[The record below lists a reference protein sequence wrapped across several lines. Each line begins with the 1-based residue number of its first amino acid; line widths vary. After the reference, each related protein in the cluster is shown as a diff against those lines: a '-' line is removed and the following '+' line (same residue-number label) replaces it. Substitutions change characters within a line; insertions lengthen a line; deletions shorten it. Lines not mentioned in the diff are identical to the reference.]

1 MSSDI
6 VFITRHYPPN
16 SNINGESVCDM
27 VEYLSGTPNLTTH
40 VICIDRQADG
50 VGNGR
55 QPAGNVIRL
64 KTLYQG
70 QNSLLRFVTF
80 LYDGWRL
87 MLEAR
92 KFKNS
97 LVVVTT
103 SPPLLPMWA
112 SLMLRKKTRWAMWS
126 FDLFPEGFQVTNF
139 ISKNNPLY
147 RFARKMTYA
156 GRPEFLIA
164 LGEQQSLYLQN
175 AYQEKIPA
183 QILPC
188 GVFVHQE
195 QETGAPDWWSPNLI
209 FLGYCGNIGD
219 PHNPEFI
226 KAAIDHINPD
236 TQRLVLALYG
246 KKSEAVKSY
255 AQGKPGIILVDRVPR
270 NQLHFIDI
278 HLVSLRTVWT
288 HIAVPSKAVS
298 AVCMGA
304 SVLFCGDKESDN
316 WHMLQK
322 AGWFITENDTMHD
335 NVKSFL
341 FTLKESDI
349 TQKKAAAVQISKQ
362 LQENVRK
369 TYEFIQAKAR

>member
-27 VEYLSGTPNLTTH
+27 VEYLSGTPEITTH

-55 QPAGNVIRL
+55 RPAGNVIRL

-70 QNSLLRFVTF
+70 DNPLLRFVTF

-112 SLMLRKKTRWAMWS
+112 TLLLRKKTRWAMWS

-139 ISKNNPLY
+139 IGKSNPLY
-147 RFARKMTYA
+147 RFARKITYA
-156 GRPEFLIA
+156 GRPDFLIA
-164 LGEQQSLYLQN
+164 LGEQQAIYLQK
-175 AYQEKIPA
+175 AYQETIPA

-195 QETGAPDWWSPNLI
+195 AETGAPDWWIPNFI
-209 FLGYCGNIGD
+209 YLGYCGNIGD

-226 KAAIDHINPD
+226 KAAIDHVNPD

-246 KKSEAVKSY
+246 KKADAVKTY
-255 AQGKPGIILVDRVPR
+255 AMGKPGVVLVDRVPR

-278 HLVSLRTVWT
+278 HLVSLTTAWT
-288 HIAVPSKAVS
+288 HIAVPSKAIS
-298 AVCMGA
+298 AVCMG
-304 SVLFCGDKESDN
+304 SSILFCGDKESDN
-316 WHMLQK
+316 WYMLQK
-322 AGWFITENDTMHD
+322 AGWFIAENDTMPD
-335 NVKSFL
+335 QVNSFL
-341 FTLKESDI
+341 SVLKTSDI
-349 TQKKAAAVQISKQ
+349 AEKKAAAQQISQQ
-362 LQENVRK
+362 LHENVRK
-369 TYEFIQAKAR
+369 TYTFIRAKI